1 MASLGHFK
9 IETPYWKYMSVGI
22 AEEKIC
28 DVNHIEIMYEDKF
41 GNRKFPHVY
50 MATREELM
58 ACPVS
63 VVKNNTRLR
72 QLPIEKLHV
81 IG

>member
-1 MASLGHFK
+1 MATLTHFK
-9 IETPYWKYMSVGI
+9 IATPYWKNMSVGI

-72 QLPIEKLHV
+72 QIPIEKLHV

>member
-1 MASLGHFK
+1 MATLTHFK
-9 IETPYWKYMSVGI
+9 IATLYWKNMSVGI
-22 AEEKIC
+22 AEDKIC
-28 DVNHIEIMYEDKF
+28 DVNHIEILYEDKF

-63 VVKNNTRLR
+63 FVRNNTKLR
-72 QLPIEKLHV
+72 QIPIEKLHV

>member
-1 MASLGHFK
+1 MASLTHFK
-9 IETPYWKYMSVGI
+9 IETPYWKDMSVGI

-28 DVNHIEIMYEDKF
+28 DVNHIEILCQDNS

-50 MATREELM
+50 MATREEIM

-63 VVKNNTRLR
+63 IVKNGVRLR
-72 QLPIEKLHV
+72 QIPIEKLHV